1 MYSEDFI
8 IYPELLYVLPKN
20 SHSPEAIRQIL
31 CDHPEVAFVSLA
43 GIDLA
48 GNDTDEKIPI
58 SLFLDNIESYLH
70 GGVQTDGSS
79 VVLPGIAKLNDGK
92 VDLLADA
99 DVNWYVDY
107 NYEHLDPDTG
117 HPCGTLRIPAYLSHN
132 NKLVCS
138 RSLLRRAI
146 DRFDAELKALFAK
159 HPGLCAQWGFQPE
172 DLQEITLTSATEL
185 EFWVRTPDTD
195 VNREQLS
202 VSQGLKEQYW
212 KRTKGMVRTA
222 LERSIQLLE
231 LYGFE
236 PEMGHKEVG
245 GVKAHLTG
253 AGTLDHIMEQLE
265 IDWKFSSSMQA
276 GDNEL
281 FARIFIKEVFRLHG
295 LEASFMAKPMEGVA
309 GSGEHVHVNATARLK
324 SGKKINL
331 FSPADYSKDFLNS
344 IGWSALMGFMKHYE
358 TISSFITVS
367 NDAFNRL
374 KPGFEAPTHAVA
386 SIGRDIATSSRNRTV
401 LVGLIRSVDSPM
413 STRFEV
419 RSPNPHTN
427 TYIALAAIFQA
438 MLDGIRSNAL
448 RSATELEA
456 EFCKKAGDPAVYL
469 LQDRMYRSEDDIFS
483 DYSDAERDRL
493 FGKPPATVYETLRNL
508 LNQSEGQSMLCD
520 GGVFTD
526 AIISSYARAMLDI
539 WEMEL
544 SERIIMTNL
553 ERIRACTMLHEDNG
567 NEYDDTV
574 WERIDEIRQALAV
587 TTVDR
592 ISLFSEIR
600 KSMNERNLKRVSEL
614 QLQMDSQMRKMER
627 LYLDYQMNQI

>member
-8 IYPELLYVLPKN
+8 IYPDLLYVLPKN

-31 CDHPEVAFVSLA
+31 SDHPEVRFISLA

-58 SLFLDNIESYLH
+58 RLFLDNIESYLH

-146 DRFDAELKALFAK
+146 DRFDAELKSLFTS
-159 HPGLCAQWGFQPE
+159 HPELCAQWGFQPD

-324 SGKKINL
+324 NGKKINL
-331 FSPADYSKDFLNS
+331 FSPADYNKDFLNS

-401 LVGLIRSVDSPM
+401 LVGLIRSAESPM

-448 RSATELEA
+448 RSAAELEA

-508 LNQSEGQSMLCD
+508 LNQSEGQTMLCD
-520 GGVFTD
+520 GDVFTD

-544 SERIIMTNL
+544 SERIVLTNL
-553 ERIRACTMLHEDNG
+553 ERIRTCMMLHEDND

-574 WERIDEIRQALAV
+574 WERIDEIRQSLAV

-600 KSMNERNLKRVSEL
+600 KSLAERNLKRVSEL